1 MYGTTIACS
10 VERIEKKLRVKRQEE
25 NTESRRQNA
34 EDQGTR
40 IIAGGDR
47 DSREPEN
54 REDLNIE
61 Y

>member
-1 MYGTTIACS
+1 
-10 VERIEKKLRVKRQEE
+10 LRVKRQEE
-25 NTESRRQNA
+25 NTEHKKQNA